1 MAETRDKEHV
11 LELEK
16 TLKERY
22 TDVSNRRRRKKREGD
37 CYRFESR
44 ERKTSLHWEDFS
56 LLINPLFITQLIT
69 SRMN

>member
-22 TDVSNRRRRKKREGD
+22 TDVSDRRKR
-37 CYRFESR
+37 R
-44 ERKTSLHWEDFS
+44 ERRG
-56 LLINPLFITQLIT
+56 LLQVRI
-69 SRMN
+69 S